1 MGYVG
6 LVVNLHYVQVIDG
19 MLGWFGIDIAGDDG
33 RRLGLWPWQTDER
46 AAETPAPARP
56 TERPKEPPKERPTVR
71 PVQPVKEQPNV
82 RPMTD
87 RGTQPPRPA
96 PVRSPRGLER
106 QAEETRLDTQ
116 P

>member
-33 RRLGLWPWQTDER
+33 RKLGLWPWQSDER
-46 AAETPAPARP
+46 PADTPAPARP
-56 TERPKEPPKERPTVR
+56 SERPREQPKERPKERPRELLTERPKARETTETETKAR
-71 PVQPVKEQPNV
+71 
-82 RPMTD
+82 
-87 RGTQPPRPA
+87 RPA
-96 PVRSPRGLER
+96 PTRSPSGLER
-106 QAEETRLDTQ
+106 REPSTRLDHQ